1 MNRVLWILQVILS
14 IKSVSAAFS
23 HVVRHDKAEMA
34 WGIER
39 MGSVARPVLIG
50 AAFLM
55 LLGALGLV
63 APAIAPGP
71 PWMAP
76 LAAALLAVLM
86 LGSIAFHLTC
96 RETPRV
102 FVGLVLFLMA
112 AFVAYG
118 RWAVWSL

>member
-1 MNRVLWILQVILS
+1 MNTVLWILQIILS

-23 HVVRHDKAEMA
+23 HAVRHDKAEMA

-39 MGSVARPVLIG
+39 MGAIARPLLVG
-50 AAFLM
+50 AALLM

-63 APAIAPGP
+63 GPAVTAGP

-76 LAAALLAVLM
+76 LAAALLAGLM
-86 LGSIAFHLTC
+86 LASSAFHLTC

-102 FVGLVLFLMA
+102 VVGLILFAIA

-118 RWAVWSL
+118 RWAVWPL